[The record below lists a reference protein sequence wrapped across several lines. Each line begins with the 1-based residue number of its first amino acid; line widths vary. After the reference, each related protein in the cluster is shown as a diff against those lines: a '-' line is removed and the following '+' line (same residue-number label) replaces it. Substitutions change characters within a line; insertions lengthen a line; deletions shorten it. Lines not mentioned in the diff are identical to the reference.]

1 MGTGST
7 GSAPADTR
15 MMGIVHGALRR
26 DLERTRTVLTSE
38 PHPQPRQ
45 GSAVGRHVV
54 WLMEF
59 LHTHH
64 TGEDEGLWPLVRERD
79 PATGPLLDSLD
90 TDHRRITP
98 AAVTVTD
105 AARRYAETASDEA
118 RIRLL
123 AALDSLTAVLVPHL
137 EREVAEAMPVVSAT
151 LTQAEWHAWDQEY
164 NVRSKSL
171 TQLGMEGHW
180 LLDGIDPE
188 GHRIVVRLVP
198 PVPRFVLLYGFA
210 RAYRR
215 RRAEWWP
222 ARDRARNGTAR

>member
-1 MGTGST
+1 MGT

-38 PHPQPRQ
+38 PLPQPRQ

-64 TGEDEGLWPLVRERD
+64 TGEDEGLWPQVRERD

-180 LLDGIDPE
+180 LLDGIDPA

-222 ARDRARNGTAR
+222 AQDRARNGTAR

>member
-1 MGTGST
+1 MGT

-26 DLERTRTVLTSE
+26 DLERTRTVLSAE
-38 PHPQPRQ
+38 PHPGRRQ
-45 GSAVGRHVV
+45 GSALGRHVA

-59 LHTHH
+59 LHAHH
-64 TGEDEGLWPLVRERD
+64 TGEDEGLWPLVLERD
-79 PATGPLLDSLD
+79 PAAGPLLDSLD
-90 TDHRRITP
+90 ADHRRITP

-105 AARRYAETASDEA
+105 AARRYAETASEEA

-137 EREVAEAMPVVSAT
+137 EREVAEAMPVVSAA
-151 LTQAEWHAWDQEY
+151 LTQDEWHAWDQRY
-164 NVRSKSL
+164 NVKSKSF
-171 TQLGMEGHW
+171 TQLGIEGHW

-188 GHRIVVRLVP
+188 GHRIVVALVP
-198 PVPRFVLLYGFA
+198 PVPRFILLHGFA

-215 RRAEWWP
+215 RRAEWWQP
-222 ARDRARNGTAR
+222 QKSTGNGTSR